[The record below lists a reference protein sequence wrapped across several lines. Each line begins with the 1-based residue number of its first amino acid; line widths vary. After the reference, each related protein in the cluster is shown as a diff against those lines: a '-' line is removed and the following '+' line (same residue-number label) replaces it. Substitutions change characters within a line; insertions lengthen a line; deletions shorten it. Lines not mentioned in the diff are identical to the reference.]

1 MCVYI
6 YRMLQNIKCSILGTN
21 TPFVLTTAYHEST
34 IPVVCVWR
42 NRCLG
47 LHFGRPPKYKK
58 FPTNCSTFCFKN
70 RRAVR
75 AGSRSRTELSKPR
88 Y

>member
-1 MCVYI
+1 
-6 YRMLQNIKCSILGTN
+6 MLQNIKCSILGTN
-21 TPFVLTTAYHEST
+21 TPYVLTTAYHEST
-34 IPVVCVWR
+34 IPVVCVCVEQMLRFAFWSTPQILK
-42 NRCLG
+42 N
-47 LHFGRPPKYKK
+47 FPPTAPL
-58 FPTNCSTFCFKN
+58 FVLKN